1 MEGFIERIARLVNTV
16 SPDVETGMHICYGD
30 WGHRHFIDPK
40 DTGLMVTLSNGIL
53 DSARRPVNWIH
64 MPVPRNIDCEAYFS
78 PLKELKLQP
87 GSDLF
92 LGLVHA
98 NDAAGTRRKI
108 DVAKK
113 VLGQVQFG
121 IATECGLG
129 RTPEEDFQSIADIT
143 NLYSRL

>member
-1 MEGFIERIARLVNTV
+1 MGAFIERIARLVNTV
-16 SPDVETGMHICYGD
+16 SPDVETGIHICYGD

-64 MPVPRNIDCEAYFS
+64 MPVPRNIDSEAYFF
-78 PLKELKLQP
+78 PLKELKVQS

-129 RTPEEDFQSIADIT
+129 RIPEEDFQSIADTT
-143 NLYSRL
+143 NL